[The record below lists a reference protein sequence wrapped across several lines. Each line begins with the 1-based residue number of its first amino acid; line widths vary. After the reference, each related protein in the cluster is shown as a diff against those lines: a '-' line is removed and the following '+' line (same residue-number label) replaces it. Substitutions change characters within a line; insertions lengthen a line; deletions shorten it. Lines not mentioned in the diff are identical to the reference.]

1 MQKEKLVP
9 DIRFKGFV
17 EEWKE
22 SKIGNFLS
30 VPIEE
35 KANVNNASQLLTLG
49 LNLSGLKIGATKNK
63 LHFGATNYFLR
74 KEGQFIYGKQ
84 NFFNGSMAIITPEFH
99 NKASSKDVPSFDVKN
114 IDNWFFYYYLARPSF
129 YEKTEGLSLGT
140 GSKRIHENIL
150 FNITIA
156 HPESLKEQKKIR
168 KLISNFNSVVSL
180 TLKKLNKLRLIKES
194 LLSKMLASKNQ
205 KFSEI
210 RFKGFEE
217 EWNINAL
224 NELINKFD
232 NLRIPVSEKLRT
244 KGEFPYYGANGI
256 QDYVSGYTHDG
267 EFVLVAEDGAN
278 DLNNYPSKYVNG
290 KFWANNHVHV
300 IQGKEN
306 VLDNKFLSFSLKNFD
321 FKPIL
326 TGGERTKLNAS
337 ALATIEIN
345 KPFINEQ
352 QKIGQFFS
360 NLDSLIQSQELKL
373 EKLNSIKQAL
383 LEKMFC

>member
-1 MQKEKLVP
+1 MQKQKLVP
-9 DIRFKGFV
+9 
-17 EEWKE
+17 
-22 SKIGNFLS
+22 
-30 VPIEE
+30 
-35 KANVNNASQLLTLG
+35 
-49 LNLSGLKIGATKNK
+49 
-63 LHFGATNYFLR
+63 
-74 KEGQFIYGKQ
+74 
-84 NFFNGSMAIITPEFH
+84 
-99 NKASSKDVPSFDVKN
+99 
-114 IDNWFFYYYLARPSF
+114 
-129 YEKTEGLSLGT
+129 
-140 GSKRIHENIL
+140 
-150 FNITIA
+150 
-156 HPESLKEQKKIR
+156 
-168 KLISNFNSVVSL
+168 
-180 TLKKLNKLRLIKES
+180 
-194 LLSKMLASKNQ
+194 
-205 KFSEI
+205 EI
-210 RFKGFEE
+210 RFKGFNEK
-217 EWNINAL
+217 WNINAL

-278 DLNNYPSKYVNG
+278 DLDNYPSKYVNG

-306 VLDNKFLSFSLKNFD
+306 ILDNKFLSFSLKNFH

-326 TGGERTKLNAS
+326 TGGERSKLNAS

-360 NLDSLIQSQELKL
+360 NIDSFIQSEELKLKKLNEVKRSLLSKMFASENSKFPEIRFKGFEEEWKTAILDDFIDYERPDKYIEKLPLLEFGRIPVLTANKSFKLGYTESKNYYAKGDCILFDDFTLDSKYVNFPFMVVSSALKILTLKNNQDSLSYYFAILSNNTFESQGHARHYISVVAKTSIKISDNITERNLIGSFCNYIDSLISSQELKL
-373 EKLNSIKQAL
+373 QKLNNIKQAL

>member
-1 MQKEKLVP
+1 MKKEKLVP
-9 DIRFKGFV
+9 
-17 EEWKE
+17 
-22 SKIGNFLS
+22 
-30 VPIEE
+30 
-35 KANVNNASQLLTLG
+35 
-49 LNLSGLKIGATKNK
+49 
-63 LHFGATNYFLR
+63 
-74 KEGQFIYGKQ
+74 
-84 NFFNGSMAIITPEFH
+84 
-99 NKASSKDVPSFDVKN
+99 
-114 IDNWFFYYYLARPSF
+114 
-129 YEKTEGLSLGT
+129 
-140 GSKRIHENIL
+140 
-150 FNITIA
+150 
-156 HPESLKEQKKIR
+156 
-168 KLISNFNSVVSL
+168 
-180 TLKKLNKLRLIKES
+180 
-194 LLSKMLASKNQ
+194 
-205 KFSEI
+205 EI
-210 RFKGFEE
+210 RFKGFNEK
-217 EWNINAL
+217 WNINAL

-278 DLNNYPSKYVNG
+278 DLDNYPSKYVNG

-306 VLDNKFLSFSLKNFD
+306 ILDNKFLSFSLKNFH

-326 TGGERTKLNAS
+326 TGGERSKLNAS

-360 NLDSLIQSQELKL
+360 NIDSFIQSEELKLKKLNEVKQSLLNKMFALKNQKFPQIRFKGFEDEWNLDKVCNLFKITRGEVLSQNQISEFQNEIYTYPVYSSQTLRNGLMGYYKEYLFENCITWTTDGANAGTVKFRNEKFYCTNVCGVLEQGILKPNSCVAELLNIVAPNYVTRAGNPKLMNSTMGEIMINYPNSTIESSKISTLFMSFDSLISSQELKL
-373 EKLNSIKQAL
+373 EKLNNIKQAL